1 MGRPLVDHPV
11 GPGRSSPLHPVTTLD
26 QAPVPSSSADGTAES
41 FLPRA
46 GRWARGHPG
55 LIVLL
60 VIPFVVLLAPLPFGH
75 VFLDG
80 DNAIQNLPLRALVG
94 HDLRAGILPLW
105 NPYLFSG
112 TPLLAGFNAGAA
124 YPTTWLFAALPLFA
138 GWTVNLAL
146 AYDVAILGM
155 YLFLRRQP
163 LDPTAATFGAAT
175 FAFAGYMAGQIVH
188 IDLIQA
194 ASWVPWMLLAVYEL
208 SRPTAEPGAERQE
221 RGWVFLLGAGL
232 GLALLSGGAEAVI
245 DGGVLLAVY
254 WVGRMVTL
262 GALRSANRRQGLH
275 SLVRILS
282 GGVIGLALGAAQWIP
297 GLAFQ
302 SSSQRAGIGYG
313 FFTSGSLPWRL
324 VTLAATPFVLGT
336 NHTGFAYYAGNYNI
350 QEVTSYAG
358 VLALIAACSL
368 GLRRWRSRPESR
380 NWWIWYAVLGLGVLA
395 AIGGATP
402 FARLLFL
409 VPIVNSERL
418 LNRNLLLVDTALAVL
433 FAWWVH
439 LLLTRPDRRD
449 PSASP
454 RLADRWRHG
463 SRAELVAT
471 CVPVAVIA
479 LVCLLVWALGS
490 RFQNVLGVQVSISS
504 TTSRRDALLVTGGL
518 VIAVA
523 ATAVVLHE
531 ARLTVPGLRRAL
543 GTVLALDLVVLNVFL
558 VAVPTSQ
565 DLATA
570 TGAAARQF
578 TTLVGNARF
587 AIYDPDQ
594 FNDAELL
601 ALGQTDLSVY
611 NDLGSGQ
618 GYTALTDGTYAMVTG
633 AHYQEDLAP
642 ASLAAGSWDD
652 LDVGTLLS
660 LPGYFM
666 TPLPL
671 GGSAPTA
678 VSYPNPIH
686 PYNGFP
692 DAATGPVSLR
702 PGTSHRWYFGSTLT
716 LRSLQFTDS
725 LPLGRGTP
733 RSAVGLVG
741 PRGQLSWIEVT
752 GDQTAEGPSTGLVT
766 VQLPPGTSAAGVVV
780 RSTSPTGLFV
790 GIPTVETVQG
800 GWATL
805 DGPMQ
810 YGTTW
815 PHWAYTGD
823 FGSFGVFVNTRA
835 LGWAWPSAPGRTL
848 SRTTS
853 VTAGPPTADG
863 GQRIVVHAAG
873 PLDIDRSVAFA
884 DGWEATAVNQGSGRS
899 VRLPVVRDGL
909 VQQVA
914 LPAAGTWVV
923 TYRYRPTSAWV
934 GVAISTLTVIAG
946 MAWGIGEWTRV
957 RRTRRRSRR

>member
-1 MGRPLVDHPV
+1 
-11 GPGRSSPLHPVTTLD
+11 VTTLD
-26 QAPVPSSSADGTAES
+26 QAPVPSSTADATVES
-41 FLPRA
+41 FLRRA
-46 GRWARGHPG
+46 RRWARCHPG

-60 VIPFVVLLAPLPFGH
+60 AIPFVVLAAPLPFGH

-94 HDLRAGILPLW
+94 HDLRAGFLPLW

-112 TPLLAGFNAGAA
+112 TPLLAGFNAAAA
-124 YPTTWLFAALPLFA
+124 YPTTWLFAVVPLFA

-194 ASWVPWMLLAVYEL
+194 ASWVPWMLLAVFEL
-208 SRPTAEPGAERQE
+208 SRPAAEPGAKRPE
-221 RGWVFLLGAGL
+221 RGWVFLLGGGL

-245 DGGVLLAVY
+245 DGGVLLAIY
-254 WVGRMVTL
+254 WVGRMATL
-262 GALRSANRRQGLH
+262 GAFQSANRRQGLR
-275 SLVRILS
+275 SFVRLLA
-282 GGVIGLALGAAQWIP
+282 GAVIGLALGAAQWIP

-324 VTLAATPFVLGT
+324 LTLVATPFVLGT
-336 NHTGFAYYAGNYNI
+336 NHTGLAYYAGTYNI

-368 GLRRWRSRPESR
+368 GLRRWRSRPEAR

-409 VPIVNSERL
+409 LPIVNSERL

-439 LLLTRPDRRD
+439 LLLTRPDQGD

-454 RLADRWRHG
+454 RLRERWRRG

-471 CVPVAVIA
+471 CAPVAVIA

-490 RFQNVLGVQVSISS
+490 RFQNVLGVQFPIDS
-504 TTSRRDALLVTGGL
+504 TTSRRDALLVTAGL
-518 VIAVA
+518 LVALA
-523 ATAVVLHE
+523 ATAVVLRE
-531 ARLTVPGLRRAL
+531 ARLTVRGLRRAL

-558 VAVPTSQ
+558 VAIPTSQ

-570 TGAAARQF
+570 KGVAARQF
-578 TTLVGNARF
+578 TALVGNARF
-587 AIYDPDQ
+587 AIYDPDT
-594 FNDAELL
+594 FEDGELL
-601 ALGQTDLSVY
+601 ALGQTDLNIY

-618 GYTALTDGTYAMVTG
+618 GYTALTDGAYASITG

-642 ASLAAGSWDD
+642 ASLASSAWDD

-671 GGSAPTA
+671 GGPTPA
-678 VSYPNPIH
+678 VSYPSPAH

-692 DAATGPVSLR
+692 DAATRPVSLR
-702 PGTSHRWYFGSTLT
+702 PGTSHRWYFGRTLT
-716 LRSLQFTDS
+716 LRSLQFTGS
-725 LPLGRGTP
+725 LAVGKGTP
-733 RSAVGLVG
+733 SSAVGLVG
-741 PRGQLSWIEVT
+741 PRGELSWIDVS
-752 GDQTAEGPSTGLVT
+752 GDQTADGLSTGLVT
-766 VQLPPGTSAAGVVV
+766 VRVPSGTSAAGLVV
-780 RSTSPTGLFV
+780 RNTSSTGLTV
-790 GIPTVETVQG
+790 GIPTVQTVQG

-815 PHWAYTGD
+815 PHWAFTGD

-835 LGWAWPSAPGRTL
+835 RGWAWASAPGRVL

-884 DGWEATAVNQGSGRS
+884 NGWKATAVNQGNGRS
-899 VRLPVVRDGL
+899 VGLTVVRDGL

-914 LPAAGTWVV
+914 LPSAGTWVV
-923 TYRYRPTSAWV
+923 TYQYRPASAWV
-934 GVAISTLTVIAG
+934 GFAISALTVIAG
-946 MAWGIGEWTRV
+946 VTWGIGEWMRF